1 LSFLIFG
8 LIFEK
13 MRAFGDYIITKE
25 IGEGGM
31 GRVYRAWKISD
42 AGFRKLVA
50 IKTLKSTH
58 NTDLF
63 INEAKI
69 SARFDDENIVKTTNF
84 GKISGEFFIE
94 MEYIRGINLKELME
108 TVGEIPLDVFFYIAE
123 KLLTAVSY
131 IHRFE
136 GRGLV
141 HRDVNPKNIL
151 ISWIGGVKLS
161 DFGITLPQNSEIDP
175 FGKISYVPP
184 EVILGRGWTQQGDI
198 WSIGVV
204 FWEMLT
210 GQKLFPKDKPEK
222 LKEKILKGK
231 IPPPSS
237 INPAVPELLDDIVL
251 RALSR
256 NEFSRFP
263 SADRMLDEMK
273 KIAVDL
279 NVHQLYQKDFSNFV
293 CSFFSKRIDEENREI
308 EDEEKRIISFISQNQ
323 NFSGALNERDS
334 LQFQK
339 VSDIIE
345 NTKEKL
351 RSNESLISK
360 RKKEKSEGGSSKINS
375 SFKEVGLVREEKNQ
389 GSCGVAEDKKS
400 YVRSKTKKYG
410 GINKRGIFFRR
421 KIYEISVAVGL
432 ILGFLFGVA
441 KSISDIKSASDYFR
455 KGIKLIEQRNFDDGR
470 ELIEKALIISGFES
484 MDFIQEIQQEHQQV
498 EKQKN
503 IRRVAK

>member
-1 LSFLIFG
+1 
-8 LIFEK
+8 
-13 MRAFGDYIITKE
+13 MRVFGDYIITKE

-31 GRVYRAWKISD
+31 GKVFRAWKISD

-50 IKTLKSTH
+50 IKTLKSPH
-58 NTDLF
+58 NTELF

-136 GRGLV
+136 GRSLV
-141 HRDVNPKNIL
+141 HRDINPKNIL

-210 GQKLFPKDKPEK
+210 GQKLFKKEKPEK

-237 INPAVPELLDDIVL
+237 INPAVPEPLDHIVL

-256 NEFSRFP
+256 NEFSRFS
-263 SADRMLDEMK
+263 SADKMLDDMK
-273 KIAVDL
+273 KISVDL
-279 NVHQLYQKDFSNFV
+279 NIHQLYQKDFSNFIF
-293 CSFFSKRIDEENREI
+293 SFFSKRVEEENHEI
-308 EDEEKRIISFISQNQ
+308 EDEEKRVISFVSENQ
-323 NFSGALNERDS
+323 NLGRGLNTDYN

-339 VSDIIE
+339 VSDMIE

-351 RSNESLISK
+351 ISNESLVNNNS
-360 RKKEKSEGGSSKINS
+360 RKKEIKNEGSSSSHKIS
-375 SFKEVGLVREEKNQ
+375 SSNIGLVNDEENPR
-389 GSCGVAEDKKS
+389 SYAEDKNI
-400 YVRSKTKKYG
+400 RRRAKKYG
-410 GINKRGIFFRR
+410 RINSGGVFRR
-421 KIYEISVAVGL
+421 KIYEFSIAIGL

-455 KGIKLIEQRNFDDGR
+455 KGIKLIEQKNFDGGR
-470 ELIEKALIISGFES
+470 ELIERALIISGFEGT
-484 MDFIQEIQQEHQQV
+484 DFIQEIQQEHQQV
-498 EKQKN
+498 EKERN
-503 IRRVAK
+503 SRRVAK

>member
-1 LSFLIFG
+1 
-8 LIFEK
+8 
-13 MRAFGDYIITKE
+13 MRVFGDYIITKE

-69 SARFDDENIVKTTNF
+69 SARFDDENIVKTINF

-184 EVILGRGWTQQGDI
+184 EVILGRDGLSKEI
-198 WSIGVV
+198 YGV
-204 FWEMLT
+204 
-210 GQKLFPKDKPEK
+210 
-222 LKEKILKGK
+222 
-231 IPPPSS
+231 
-237 INPAVPELLDDIVL
+237 
-251 RALSR
+251 
-256 NEFSRFP
+256 
-263 SADRMLDEMK
+263 
-273 KIAVDL
+273 
-279 NVHQLYQKDFSNFV
+279 
-293 CSFFSKRIDEENREI
+293 
-308 EDEEKRIISFISQNQ
+308 
-323 NFSGALNERDS
+323 
-334 LQFQK
+334 
-339 VSDIIE
+339 
-345 NTKEKL
+345 
-351 RSNESLISK
+351 
-360 RKKEKSEGGSSKINS
+360 
-375 SFKEVGLVREEKNQ
+375 
-389 GSCGVAEDKKS
+389 
-400 YVRSKTKKYG
+400 
-410 GINKRGIFFRR
+410 
-421 KIYEISVAVGL
+421 
-432 ILGFLFGVA
+432 
-441 KSISDIKSASDYFR
+441 
-455 KGIKLIEQRNFDDGR
+455 
-470 ELIEKALIISGFES
+470 
-484 MDFIQEIQQEHQQV
+484 
-498 EKQKN
+498 
-503 IRRVAK
+503 

>member
-1 LSFLIFG
+1 
-8 LIFEK
+8 
-13 MRAFGDYIITKE
+13 MRVFGDYIITKE

-184 EVILGRGWTQQGDI
+184 EVILGRGWTQRGDI

-237 INPAVPELLDDIVL
+237 INPAVPEPLDDIVL

-308 EDEEKRIISFISQNQ
+308 EDEEKRIISFVSENQ
-323 NFSGALNERDS
+323 NFGRGLNEDDSFLNGGDS

-351 RSNESLISK
+351 SSNESSIRK
-360 RKKEKSEGGSSKINS
+360 RRKEKNESGSLSSKIS
-375 SFKEVGLVREEKNQ
+375 SSLKEIGVVKYEENRT
-389 GSCGVAEDKKS
+389 SYGVAEDKKS
-400 YVRSKTKKYG
+400 YVRSRAKKYG
-410 GINKRGIFFRR
+410 GINKRGVFFRR

-484 MDFIQEIQQEHQQV
+484 MDFIREIQQGHQQD
-498 EKQKN
+498 EKQNN

>member
-1 LSFLIFG
+1 
-8 LIFEK
+8 
-13 MRAFGDYIITKE
+13 MRVFGDYIITKE

-184 EVILGRGWTQQGDI
+184 EVILGRGWTQRGDI

-210 GQKLFPKDKPEK
+210 GQKLFKKDKPEK

-263 SADRMLDEMK
+263 SVDKMLDEMK
-273 KIAVDL
+273 KIVVDL

-308 EDEEKRIISFISQNQ
+308 EDEEKRIISFVSENQ
-323 NFSGALNERDS
+323 NFGRGLNGVDS

-351 RSNESLISK
+351 RSDESLISK
-360 RKKEKSEGGSSKINS
+360 RRKEKNESGSPSPKISSSLKEIGGVKD
-375 SFKEVGLVREEKNQ
+375 EENR
-389 GSCGVAEDKKS
+389 GSHGVAEDKKS
-400 YVRSKTKKYG
+400 YVRSKTKRYG
-410 GINKRGIFFRR
+410 GINKRGIFFGR
-421 KIYEISVAVGL
+421 KIYEISIAIGL

-470 ELIEKALIISGFES
+470 ELIEKALIISGFEN
-484 MDFIQEIQQEHQQV
+484 MDFIQEIQQEHRQV

>member
-1 LSFLIFG
+1 
-8 LIFEK
+8 
-13 MRAFGDYIITKE
+13 MRIFGDYIITKE

-31 GRVYRAWKISD
+31 GRVFRAWKISD
-42 AGFRKLVA
+42 AGFRKVVA
-50 IKTLKSTH
+50 IKTLKSAH

-131 IHRFE
+131 IHIFE

-210 GQKLFPKDKPEK
+210 GQKLFKKDKPEK

-237 INPAVPELLDDIVL
+237 INPAVPEPLDDIVL
-251 RALSR
+251 KALSR
-256 NEFSRFP
+256 NEFSRFS
-263 SADRMLDEMK
+263 SADKMLDEMK
-273 KIAVDL
+273 KISVDL
-279 NVHQLYQKDFSNFV
+279 NIRQLYQKDFSNFI
-293 CSFFSKRIDEENREI
+293 CSFFSRRIDEENREI
-308 EDEEKRIISFISQNQ
+308 EDEEKRVISFVSENQ
-323 NFSGALNERDS
+323 NLGRGLNTGDN
-334 LQFQK
+334 LQYNLQLQK
-339 VSDIIE
+339 VSDMIE

-351 RSNESLISK
+351 SSSESLISK
-360 RKKEKSEGGSSKINS
+360 RKGKENEGISPSSKIRLS
-375 SFKEVGLVREEKNQ
+375 HEGVGLVKDEENP
-389 GSCGVAEDKKS
+389 GSYRIAKDAENKKS

-410 GINKRGIFFRR
+410 RIKKGGVFRR
-421 KIYEISVAVGL
+421 KIYEISIAIGL
-432 ILGFLFGVA
+432 ILGFLFGVV

-455 KGIKLIEQRNFDDGR
+455 KGIKLIEQSNIEDGR
-470 ELIEKALIISGFES
+470 ELIEKALLISGFES
-484 MDFIQEIQQEHQQV
+484 IDFIQEIQQEHRQV

-503 IRRVAK
+503 SRTVVK